1 MEMEFYIQ
9 LQQKLKEIVKQNNLY
24 DENIF
29 ITTNTLTPEE
39 ANGITERKDFP
50 LLNGKEVLIEA
61 NFLGSVGQAYTD
73 SPTVFNGSIKKVLE
87 LDLSDNRNK
96 VLFIAALN
104 AILKHLK
111 FIENTI
117 HCKDEEPEECG
128 KEVVKY
134 IKDKFGNV
142 KIGMIGFQPAIID
155 NLRREFSIRVL
166 DLDPRNIDKTKYDVL
181 IEDGKNNMEE
191 VVNWADILVV
201 TGSTITNGTIVDFL
215 KVKKPI
221 LFYGTTIAGVAYLEG
236 LSRICFCSK

>member
-39 ANGITERKDFP
+39 AIGITERKDFP

-61 NFLGSVGQAYTD
+61 KFLDSVGQAYTD

-111 FIENTI
+111 LIENTI
-117 HCKDEEPEECG
+117 HCKDEEPEQCG

-134 IKDKFGNV
+134 IQDKFGNV
-142 KIGMIGFQPAIID
+142 KIGMVGFQPAIID
-155 NLRREFSIRVL
+155 NLRRKFSIRVL
-166 DLDPRNIDKTKYDVL
+166 DLDPKNIDKVKYDVL

-201 TGSTITNGTIVDFL
+201 TGSTITNGTIVNFL
-215 KVKKPI
+215 KLKKPI

-236 LSRICFCSK
+236 LDRICFCSK

>member
-1 MEMEFYIQ
+1 MEFYIQ

-39 ANGITERKDFP
+39 AIGITERKDFP
-50 LLNGKEVLIEA
+50 LLNGKEVLIES

-142 KIGMIGFQPAIID
+142 KIGMVGFQPAIID